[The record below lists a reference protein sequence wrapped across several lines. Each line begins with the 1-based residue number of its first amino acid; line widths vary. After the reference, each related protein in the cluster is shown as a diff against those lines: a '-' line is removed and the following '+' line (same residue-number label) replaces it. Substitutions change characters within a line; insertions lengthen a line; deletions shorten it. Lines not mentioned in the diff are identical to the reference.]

1 MVLART
7 APRKSSK
14 VALLLERLKLTD
26 TLSFIRLVSASTSF
40 RRTTYFRRPLYFTM
54 LSCWK
59 LMLLTRKQFCSV
71 PPDTDRW

>member
-40 RRTTYFRRPLYFTM
+40 RRTTYFRRSLYFTKP
-54 LSCWK
+54 SCWK
-59 LMLLTRKQFCSV
+59 QLLLT
-71 PPDTDRW
+71 